1 MNHLKKQI
9 IDAIVNKVDKRFRI
23 IRDWSFKFPQKNSL
37 KPNLKKMIYVDGSVT
52 RSGFVVKY
60 VIIFKFFFDSSLLL
74 WNKKWKNW
82 HCRVLGRRC
91 RKLFRD
97 LFLIR
102 VGFVINPPPTR
113 LKFQLHLHQ
122 HWITQEI
129 PSHTH
134 SIDPTHFYF
143 PLISFDKKYISMK
156 KKLLS
161 MFCNRHLS
169 LFQRRRKSQNSS
181 DSFFRLFTKSF
192 FYTFVI

>member
-1 MNHLKKQI
+1 
-9 IDAIVNKVDKRFRI
+9 
-23 IRDWSFKFPQKNSL
+23 
-37 KPNLKKMIYVDGSVT
+37 MIYVDGSVT

-82 HCRVLGRRC
+82 HCCVLGRRC

-97 LFLIR
+97 LFLIL

-143 PLISFDKKYISMK
+143 PLTSFEKKNISMK

-169 LFQRRRKSQNSS
+169 LFQRRRKSQNRTY
-181 DSFFRLFTKSF
+181 SFFRLFIKSVS
-192 FYTFVI
+192 YTFVLCSIVLYFYKMCLCLSLFQVLCYYNIGKL